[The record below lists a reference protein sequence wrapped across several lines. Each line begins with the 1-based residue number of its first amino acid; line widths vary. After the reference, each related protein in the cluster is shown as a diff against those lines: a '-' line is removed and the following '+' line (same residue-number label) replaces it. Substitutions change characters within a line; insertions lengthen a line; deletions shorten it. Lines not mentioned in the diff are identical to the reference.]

1 MQHHQKF
8 DYAYGAF
15 KMIRNELQK
24 YFEKSSEFKDTGI
37 LIHWLRNKAE
47 EDLQLTDKNS
57 ETLKML
63 VSSIDT
69 LEKLSQQVMF
79 GGDSSHYNCD
89 EYEVHMRAVRR
100 IAEYIGAETTK
111 EQFDWFFLLPF
122 DFPFFDLLGESQ
134 LAGKNLQDIR
144 QVKVGWDQT
153 LLKWAH
159 AKGNEY
165 FGQYKKEDAEEGFF
179 VPEKYHHR
187 CHSNNDK

>member
-8 DYAYGAF
+8 DNAYLAF
-15 KMIRNELQK
+15 KMIRNEIEK
-24 YFEKSSEFKDTGI
+24 YFEKSSESEDIGN
-37 LIHWLRNKAE
+37 LIEWLRNKA

-100 IAEYIGAETTK
+100 IAEYIGAENIK
-111 EQFDWFFLLPF
+111 EQIDWFYLLPF
-122 DFPFFDLLGESQ
+122 DFPFFDVPGKSQ
-134 LAGKNLQDIR
+134 LADKNSQEIR
-144 QVKVGWDQT
+144 KVKMDWDQT
-153 LLKWAH
+153 LFKWAH
-159 AKGNEY
+159 ARGDEY
-165 FGQYKKEDAEEGFF
+165 FGQYMKEDAEEGFL
-179 VPEKYHHR
+179 VPEKYHHL

>member
-8 DYAYGAF
+8 DNSYLAF
-15 KMIRNELQK
+15 KMIRNEIEK
-24 YFEKSSEFKDTGI
+24 YFEKSSESEDIGN
-37 LIHWLRNKAE
+37 LIEWLRNKA

-100 IAEYIGAETTK
+100 IAEYIGAENIK
-111 EQFDWFFLLPF
+111 EQIDWFYLLPF
-122 DFPFFDLLGESQ
+122 DFPFFGVPGKSQ
-134 LAGKNLQDIR
+134 LADKNSQEIR
-144 QVKVGWDQT
+144 QVKMDWDQT
-153 LLKWAH
+153 L
-159 AKGNEY
+159 N
-165 FGQYKKEDAEEGFF
+165 
-179 VPEKYHHR
+179 R
-187 CHSNNDK
+187 I